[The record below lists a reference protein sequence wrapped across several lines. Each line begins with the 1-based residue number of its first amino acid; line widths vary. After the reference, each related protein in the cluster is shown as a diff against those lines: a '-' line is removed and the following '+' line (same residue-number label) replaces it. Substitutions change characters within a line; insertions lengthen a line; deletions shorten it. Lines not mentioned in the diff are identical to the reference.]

1 MRTNYP
7 RHLPAFPYV
16 GFHRYFL
23 TFCTHDRTRVFVRDS
38 TTELVWSQF
47 LRAARQEAF
56 VITACCFM
64 PDHVHLLVEGESD
77 ASDLKRFIARAK
89 QFSGYYYARAH
100 GASLWQRYGHEH
112 VLRDDEKSR
121 SVVAYILENPVRAS
135 LVRTVHEYRHVRSSR
150 YSVKELIEFAYA
162 RSG

>member
-1 MRTNYP
+1 MRTNHP

-23 TFCTHDRTRVFVRDS
+23 TFCTHDRTRIFVEDA

-47 LRAARQEAF
+47 LRAASQEAF
-56 VITACCFM
+56 AIIACCDM
-64 PDHVHLLVEGESD
+64 PDHVHLLVEGEGE

-89 QFSGYYYARAH
+89 QFSGYYYTRAH
-100 GASLWQRYGHEH
+100 SAPLWQRYGYEH
-112 VLRDDEKSR
+112 VLRDEETTR

-135 LVRTVHEYRHVRSSR
+135 LVQAVHEYPHLRSSR
-150 YSVKELIEFAYA
+150 YSVRELIEFAYT